1 MTRICTGQPSC
12 GIPVKQGAQAAFA
25 ELEKGLAELPDEGL
39 PSFIG
44 DLARL
49 EAEARLRLNS
59 ARPVS
64 IPALEDRLLGVED
77 AAGRLGISTSQMYR
91 TADDFPFTIRSGR
104 ALRFSSLG
112 ISKWIEKR
120 AR

>member
-1 MTRICTGQPSC
+1 MSTGQPPAC
-12 GIPVKQGAQAAFA
+12 IAGKQRFQAAFTD
-25 ELEKGLAELPDEGL
+25 LRLALPELPEESL
-39 PSFIG
+39 PEFLG

-49 EAEARLRLNS
+49 EAEARIRLNAQRQS
-59 ARPVS
+59 S
-64 IPALEDRLLGVED
+64 GPAVEDRLLDVKE
-77 AAGRLGISTSQMYR
+77 AAERLGISTSQLYR
-91 TADDFPFTIRSGR
+91 TADDFTFTIRSGR